1 MAKTGTRYEPT
12 EDDRAFVELAVM
24 AGTKVGQIAEVLDIS
39 LPTLRKRFRYEILT
53 SRERLKGKA
62 VRVLNQNLDEG
73 SLDAAK
79 FVLTRIAGWTETQQI
94 THNAAPELSQ
104 LLAQTAGSA
113 RPFVVIDATADDD
126 DDA

>member
-1 MAKTGTRYEPT
+1 VARVGVRYQPKE
-12 EDDRAFVELAVM
+12 EDRSFVERAVM
-24 AGTKVGQIAEVLDIS
+24 AGTGVEKIAEILDIT
-39 LPTLRKRFRYEILT
+39 LPTLRKHYRYEIFT

-62 VRVLNQNLDEG
+62 VGVLNQNLDDG

-79 FVLTRIAGWTETQQI
+79 FVLTRIAGWTETQQV
-94 THNAAPELSQ
+94 THSATPELSQ

-113 RPFVVIDATADDD
+113 RPFVAIDATADDD